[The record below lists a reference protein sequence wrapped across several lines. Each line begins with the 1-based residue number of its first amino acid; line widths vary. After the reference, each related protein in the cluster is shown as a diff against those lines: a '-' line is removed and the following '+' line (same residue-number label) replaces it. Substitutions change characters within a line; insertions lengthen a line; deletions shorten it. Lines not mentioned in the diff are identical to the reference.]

1 MLTFNYCELFF
12 YRLAKKLKD
21 SKQSKE
27 GLAQEIKNKQ
37 EYLENLQ
44 PKLKT
49 VLEVRSICIVN
60 SDAMLVLILCNV
72 SLFPLPEHQLK
83 KVEYRYKEKKF
94 IISDKFIIHFQVSES
109 KTDLVVSVISL

>member
-1 MLTFNYCELFF
+1 M
-12 YRLAKKLKD
+12 KD

-49 VLEVRSICIVN
+49 VLEVRITYMHEHKLLCYLDRVSIKYYIVWAN
-60 SDAMLVLILCNV
+60 SRWYETVCKCTRI
-72 SLFPLPEHQLK
+72 K
-83 KVEYRYKEKKF
+83 KDEVK
-94 IISDKFIIHFQVSES
+94 
-109 KTDLVVSVISL
+109 ISLYCGFININ

>member
-1 MLTFNYCELFF
+1 MYFTGLKLFF
-12 YRLAKKLKD
+12 SRLAKKLKD

-49 VLEVRSICIVN
+49 VLEVCMHYHCMCFNILIVLRSSRIEN
-60 SDAMLVLILCNV
+60 LLIKSPVKKAGSLISIDLCFV
-72 SLFPLPEHQLK
+72 KTHIRLDKTLLLKHGHYLPP
-83 KVEYRYKEKKF
+83 F
-94 IISDKFIIHFQVSES
+94 FTI
-109 KTDLVVSVISL
+109 